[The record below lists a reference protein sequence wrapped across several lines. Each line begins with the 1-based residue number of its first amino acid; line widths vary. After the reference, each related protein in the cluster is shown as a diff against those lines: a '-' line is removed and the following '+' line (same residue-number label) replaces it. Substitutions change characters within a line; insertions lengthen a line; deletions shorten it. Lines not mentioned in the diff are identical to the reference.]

1 VQRSCDPT
9 HCADIVAARRTK
21 EIEMSTLSEADRR
34 QVILAAVAATG
45 PDNGPDERGLT
56 WPQRVAE
63 SAGRIAAMLDPHSE
77 VSRAIGQ
84 VEMAKVFPATVVDV
98 RREASST
105 RAIVTLR
112 TKVSDRHPDGVET
125 ARSERTDDPLG
136 LAMARR
142 LTALRGHRVMLW
154 VELQQMSTNTDRRV
168 RIIRHVED
176 LGLDPSLP
184 APAPKA
190 STTTSAASAA

>member
-1 VQRSCDPT
+1 MAP
-9 HCADIVAARRTK
+9 
-21 EIEMSTLSEADRR
+21 LSEADRR
-34 QVILAAVAATG
+34 QVILAAVSATG

-56 WPQRVAE
+56 WPQRVTE
-63 SAGRIAAMLDPHSE
+63 TAGRIAAMLDPRSE
-77 VSRAIGQ
+77 VSRAIGCL
-84 VEMAKVFPATVVDV
+84 ELAKVFPATVVEV
-98 RREASST
+98 KREASST
-105 RAIVTLR
+105 RALVTLK

-142 LTALRGHRVMLW
+142 LTSLKGHRVMLW
-154 VELQQMSTNTDRRV
+154 VELEQMGANADRRV

-184 APAPKA
+184 APAKA
-190 STTTSAASAA
+190 STTTSAAPAA

>member
-1 VQRSCDPT
+1 M
-9 HCADIVAARRTK
+9 AA
-21 EIEMSTLSEADRR
+21 LSETERR
-34 QVILAAVAATG
+34 QVILAAVAAAG

-77 VSRAIGQ
+77 VSRAIGHL
-84 VEMAKVFPATVVDV
+84 EMAKVFPATVVDV

-105 RAIVTLR
+105 RALVTLR
-112 TKVSDRHPDGVET
+112 TKVSDRHPDGLET

-136 LAMARR
+136 LVMARR
-142 LTALRGHRVMLW
+142 LASLKGHRVTLW
-154 VELQQMSTNTDRRV
+154 VELQQMQGNADRRV

-176 LGLDPSLP
+176 LGPDASMP

>member
-1 VQRSCDPT
+1 
-9 HCADIVAARRTK
+9 
-21 EIEMSTLSEADRR
+21 MSTLSEADRR

-45 PDNGPDERGLT
+45 PDNGPDERGLS
-56 WPQRVAE
+56 WPLRVAE
-63 SAGRIAAMLDPHSE
+63 NAARITAMLDPRSE
-77 VSRAIGQ
+77 VSRAIGCL
-84 VEMAKVFPATVVDV
+84 ELAKVFPATVVEV
-98 RREASST
+98 KREASST
-105 RAIVTLR
+105 RALVTLK

-142 LTALRGHRVMLW
+142 LTSLKGHRVMLW
-154 VELQQMSTNTDRRV
+154 VELEQMGANADRRV

-176 LGLDPSLP
+176 LGVDPRLP

-190 STTTSAASAA
+190 TTTTTSAAPAA

>member
-1 VQRSCDPT
+1 VGCKTRP
-9 HCADIVAARRTK
+9 K
-21 EIEMSTLSEADRR
+21 EIEMGTLSEADRR

-45 PDNGPDERGLT
+45 PDDGTDERGLT

-63 SAGRIAAMLDPHSE
+63 TAGRITAMLDAHSE
-77 VSRAIGQ
+77 VSRAIGRL
-84 VEMAKVFPATVVDV
+84 EMAKVFVATITDV

-105 RAIVTLR
+105 RALVTLK
-112 TKVSDRHPDGVET
+112 TKVSDRHPDGLET

-154 VELQQMSTNTDRRV
+154 VELQQMQGNADRRV

-176 LGLDPSLP
+176 LGVDASMP
-184 APAPKA
+184 APASKA
-190 STTTSAASAA
+190 STATTSAASTPAA